1 MAAICL
7 AFVVVVV
14 VVLSIFGGA
23 GVLLADAK
31 TEPKEVSI
39 VFTSDV
45 HSHLDSFVTVFEGEE
60 TNIGGFARLKT
71 LIDGK
76 RQENPDTLYLD
87 GGDFSMGTLVQTVY
101 EEQAAELR
109 LLDVLGCDAT
119 TFGNHEFDYRSQ
131 GLANM
136 LQTAMDS
143 GEAPEL
149 VVCNIDWSNLNE
161 EQQMLKDTF
170 DAYGVTPYIM
180 VQKGD
185 VNIAITGVFGEDAL
199 ACAPTCALTFEDPV
213 EALQRTVAEI
223 KKNEEADMIV
233 CVSHSGT
240 TEDEESSED
249 EIIAQEVPE
258 IDFIVSGHSHTTL
271 AEPIVYGD
279 TYIGSCGEYG
289 EMLGSI
295 TMTQKDN
302 GRWQMD
308 SYELIPVTEDVVA
321 DAQVQARIDAFM
333 EAVDEEYLSQ
343 FGYTKDQVLVV
354 NDVSFSTVED
364 CYGVHTE
371 HNLGNIMADGF
382 LYGAR
387 TAEGHEDED
396 YDIAIVPSGCIRDTY
411 TKGEITVADVFK
423 SYSLGIGPD
432 GVPGY
437 PLIKVYLSG
446 EELKTAVEIDASLSE
461 MMPSVKLYISG
472 LHFSYNPNRMIL
484 NRVTDVKLVDSEGQE
499 ETIQDDR
506 LYAVV
511 ADLYSAQMLGMVN
524 DMSYGLLSI
533 VPKDAEG
540 NPVEDYETC
549 IIYDGNQELKAWV
562 AIAEYMDSFP
572 ENEDGISAVPERYA
586 VSQGRK
592 VVDDSTKIG
601 DLLRNPSKYMVMIVM
616 VLVVLIVV
624 IVLLILLIRRVVRKH
639 KKKKA

>member
-1 MAAICL
+1 
-7 AFVVVVV
+7 
-14 VVLSIFGGA
+14 
-23 GVLLADAK
+23 
-31 TEPKEVSI
+31 
-39 VFTSDV
+39 
-45 HSHLDSFVTVFEGEE
+45 
-60 TNIGGFARLKT
+60 
-71 LIDGK
+71 
-76 RQENPDTLYLD
+76 
-87 GGDFSMGTLVQTVY
+87 
-101 EEQAAELR
+101 
-109 LLDVLGCDAT
+109 
-119 TFGNHEFDYRSQ
+119 
-131 GLANM
+131 
-136 LQTAMDS
+136 
-143 GEAPEL
+143 
-149 VVCNIDWSNLNE
+149 
-161 EQQMLKDTF
+161 
-170 DAYGVTPYIM
+170 
-180 VQKGD
+180 
-185 VNIAITGVFGEDAL
+185 
-199 ACAPTCALTFEDPV
+199 
-213 EALQRTVAEI
+213 
-223 KKNEEADMIV
+223 
-233 CVSHSGT
+233 
-240 TEDEESSED
+240 
-249 EIIAQEVPE
+249 
-258 IDFIVSGHSHTTL
+258 
-271 AEPIVYGD
+271 
-279 TYIGSCGEYG
+279 
-289 EMLGSI
+289 
-295 TMTQKDN
+295 
-302 GRWQMD
+302 MD

-499 ETIQDDR
+499 EAIQDDR

-592 VVDDSTKIG
+592 VVVDSTKIG

>member
-1 MAAICL
+1 
-7 AFVVVVV
+7 
-14 VVLSIFGGA
+14 
-23 GVLLADAK
+23 
-31 TEPKEVSI
+31 
-39 VFTSDV
+39 
-45 HSHLDSFVTVFEGEE
+45 
-60 TNIGGFARLKT
+60 
-71 LIDGK
+71 
-76 RQENPDTLYLD
+76 
-87 GGDFSMGTLVQTVY
+87 MGTLVQTVY

-499 ETIQDDR
+499 EAIQDDR

-592 VVDDSTKIG
+592 VVVDSTKIG